1 MTRNHRVVLAVG
13 AAAAAVAATP
23 ALAQGAVADK
33 WRWLTFLVF
42 GLIIAST
49 MLTNAS

>member
-1 MTRNHRVVLAVG
+1 MNSRHIAFAAAGTAIVLLAV
-13 AAAAAVAATP
+13 ATP

-42 GLIIAST
+42 GAIIAKKYGG
-49 MLTNAS
+49 